1 MPVISFYTP
10 PPKKKKC
17 LKPLRQ
23 SVKADV
29 SHLIALAL
37 SQHLRRIS
45 SAARTAR
52 HSRPF
57 SRSWR
62 AERTRAAGADTSRG
76 ALIGPDEKFHLRG
89 PSSAANG
96 H

>member
-1 MPVISFYTP
+1 MPVISFYI

-17 LKPLRQ
+17 LKPLGQ
-23 SVKADV
+23 SVMADV
-29 SHLIALAL
+29 SHLIVLAF
-37 SQHLRRIS
+37 SKHLGRIS
-45 SAARTAR
+45 SAAHTAR
-52 HSRPF
+52 DSRPF
-57 SRSWR
+57 SRSCR